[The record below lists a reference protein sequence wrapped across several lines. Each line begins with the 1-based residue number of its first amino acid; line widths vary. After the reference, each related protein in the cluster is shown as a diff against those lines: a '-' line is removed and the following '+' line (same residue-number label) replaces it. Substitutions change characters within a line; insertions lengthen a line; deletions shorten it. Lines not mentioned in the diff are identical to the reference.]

1 MKSILLLLLFS
12 ALVSLSTQ
20 STDSKAIKI
29 PPSSAHSRLADYG
42 FPFGLLPSSVSTYTI
57 NETSG
62 DFSLDLG
69 DSCKFTLPPDN
80 YVASFSRVVTGKIA
94 KGRIHNL
101 DGIRVRAFFQ
111 WWSITGIRS
120 TDEDLV
126 FEVGLITAKYPSK
139 SFNESPVCEGRR
151 SAS

>member
-1 MKSILLLLLFS
+1 MKSIFILFIFS

-20 STDSKAIKI
+20 TTDSKDLKI
-29 PPSSAHSRLADYG
+29 PPSSAHARLANYG
-42 FPFGLLPSSVSTYTI
+42 FPFGLLPSSVVSYTI
-57 NETSG
+57 NDTSG

-94 KGRIHNL
+94 KGRIHSL
-101 DGIRVRAFFQ
+101 DGIRVRALFQ

-120 TDEDLV
+120 SGDDLV

-139 SFNESPVCEGRR
+139 SFNESPACEGRR